1 MNKIELIDYLAD
13 DAGITK
19 KDSYIVIDTLLQGIK
34 KGLCDDGLVKIAG
47 FGTFSV
53 IRRKARRSRN
63 PKTGTPINVPSKV
76 TPKFKASPK
85 LKKEVSENWT
95 VAE

>member
-1 MNKIELIDYLAD
+1 MNKVELVSFLAD

-19 KDSYIVIDTLLQGIK
+19 RDSYIVIKSLLKGITR
-34 KGLCDDGLVKIAG
+34 GLCDDGVVKIAG

-63 PKTGTPINVPSKV
+63 PKTGSPVNVPSKV
-76 TPKFKASPK
+76 APKFKSSPK
-85 LKKEVSENWT
+85 LKKVVAKNWT
-95 VAE
+95 PQE

>member
-1 MNKIELIDYLAD
+1 MNKVELVSFLAD

-19 KDSYIVIDTLLQGIK
+19 KDSYIVIDSLLKGIK
-34 KGLCDDGLVKIAG
+34 RGLCDDSIVKIAG

-63 PKTGTPINVPSKV
+63 PKTGAPVNVPSKV
-76 TPKFKASPK
+76 SPKFKASPK
-85 LKKEVSENWT
+85 LKKI
-95 VAE
+95 VAEIWTAQG

>member
-1 MNKIELIDYLAD
+1 MNKVELVSFLAD

-19 KDSYIVIDTLLQGIK
+19 KDSYIVIDSLLKGVK
-34 KGLCDDGLVKIAG
+34 RGLCDDGVVKIAG

-53 IRRKARRSRN
+53 IRRKARKSRN
-63 PKTGTPINVPSKV
+63 PKTGAPINVPSKV

-85 LKKEVSENWT
+85 LKKDITDTW
-95 VAE
+95 APQ